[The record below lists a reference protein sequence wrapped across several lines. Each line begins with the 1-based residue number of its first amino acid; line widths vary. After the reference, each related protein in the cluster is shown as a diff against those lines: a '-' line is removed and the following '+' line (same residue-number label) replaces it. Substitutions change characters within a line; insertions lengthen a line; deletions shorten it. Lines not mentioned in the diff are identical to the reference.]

1 MYLNQNP
8 ERSCVKNK
16 RCGKC
21 LFFVGGGGV
30 VFFLNMNYI
39 SILCVKRISFKNLGK
54 TKLDP
59 VPLTCQKQCIKSPGK
74 DPTVCCF
81 IAKKDNS

>member
-1 MYLNQNP
+1 M
-8 ERSCVKNK
+8 SV
-16 RCGKC
+16 
-21 LFFVGGGGV
+21 FV
-30 VFFLNMNYI
+30 FLFLNMNYI

>member
-1 MYLNQNP
+1 M
-8 ERSCVKNK
+8 SV
-16 RCGKC
+16 
-21 LFFVGGGGV
+21 FV
-30 VFFLNMNYI
+30 FLFLNMNYI

-74 DPTVCCF
+74 DPTVCCLLLKRTTADKHVKCTMSNHHGRNQLF
-81 IAKKDNS
+81 VVNK